1 MKRESACTH
10 ESFKKKIAKT
20 LNAKQPILFLENPI
34 FSFFENSF
42 RIFFLNLFQTL
53 LSYSFV
59 CACVR
64 VFCDVSSSSLVFEDL
79 TQAKGL
85 RKREV
90 ARGPVPVC
98 ACFVIGKLRRE
109 GCVREQVPLALLHT
123 HTHTHTYCR
132 WCLTDIE
139 IKTIWCCLTNYLS
152 LSGNSTRQTNC
163 N

>member
-42 RIFFLNLFQTL
+42 RILFLNLFQTL

-98 ACFVIGKLRRE
+98 ACFVIGKL
-109 GCVREQVPLALLHT
+109 
-123 HTHTHTYCR
+123 
-132 WCLTDIE
+132 
-139 IKTIWCCLTNYLS
+139 
-152 LSGNSTRQTNC
+152 
-163 N
+163 